1 MAKHHGAVSA
11 RHSAANSKQL
21 AVLKRNAGSRLFGAE
36 RLALCTGVALSA
48 LMVGLGATGNANAQ
62 SASDAQVKALQAQ
75 IEQLQRSSQAQ
86 INELQRQVKQLSE
99 GQAKSSADAKVAR
112 DQAAEAKAQAA
123 KADLSRAQGGAAFA
137 KAAAGEPIDAN
148 GHRYFEKK
156 PGNPLTFYTPG
167 GEITAYGNIDVSL
180 DYTSKNVK
188 GLELNGASGPVGN
201 FGWMPAIST
210 NLSYLGVRGF
220 QRLPGVGFDF
230 VYQAE
235 AGFDVSAA
243 PGLRETNS
251 NLSQNVNGAL
261 FSRNTYIGMSS
272 PEVGGFKIGKT
283 TGPYQNSTA
292 AFNPFA
298 GQIGDYAVVMGNTGG
313 DNRVEFGTRL
323 NHAIWY
329 ESPSFAGLQWNVLFS
344 PGQNRSDT
352 SDNIPSGESDCAG
365 GNIPGSGGTF
375 PVACNDGAFS
385 NAISTNLSYTNGPF
399 YATAAYERHFK
410 VNRQSD
416 ITGMFGFTPTPTTNT
431 PAVLGLFNGD
441 VADEDAF
448 KVGALYRFP
457 TKTTV
462 GGIFE
467 SMHRYVPADL
477 AFQNERQ
484 RYGTWLFVSQE
495 LTPADSIHFGW
506 AHAFKTP
513 GDPGQ
518 HNDGTLTIVTPDGCP
533 TPGNLAATCAGGFA
547 PNNNQADMLTA
558 SYKHK
563 FSENLTWYT
572 AVAATFN
579 GPSAHFD
586 LGAGGRGVTTDC
598 HDASGADGG
607 NVFGN
612 PHCFTGTTLVGVST
626 GLQWRF

>member
-1 MAKHHGAVSA
+1 MP
-11 RHSAANSKQL
+11 
-21 AVLKRNAGSRLFGAE
+21 
-36 RLALCTGVALSA
+36 
-48 LMVGLGATGNANAQ
+48 GLGTANAQ
-62 SASDAQVKALQAQ
+62 SASDSQIRALQAQ

-99 GQAKSSADAKVAR
+99 GQVKSSADAKAAR
-112 DQAAEAKAQAA
+112 DQAAQAKAQAA
-123 KADLSRAQGGAAFA
+123 KAELAQAAA
-137 KAAAGEPIDAN
+137 GPVKAGEPIDSG
-148 GHRYFEKK
+148 GHRFLERK

-167 GEITAYGNIDVSL
+167 GEITAYGNIDVSF

-188 GLELNGASGPVGN
+188 GLELNGASPPVGN

-220 QRLPGVGFDF
+220 QRLPDVPFNF

-235 AGFDVSAA
+235 AGFDVSAS

-261 FSRNTYIGMSS
+261 FSRNTYIGLSS
-272 PEVGGFKIGKT
+272 PEYGAIKIGKT

-298 GQIGDYAVVMGNTGG
+298 GQIGDYAVVMGNSGG

-323 NHAIWY
+323 SHALWY
-329 ESPSFAGLQWNVLFS
+329 ESPTIAGFQLNALFS

-352 SDNIPSGESDCAG
+352 SDNIPAGESDCAG
-365 GNIPGSGGTF
+365 GNIPGSGGTT

-385 NAISTNLSYTNGPF
+385 NAISANLSYTNGPF

-416 ITGMFGFTPTPTTNT
+416 ITGIFGPTSGMSTTQ
-431 PAVLGLFNGD
+431 LGLFNAD

-462 GGIFE
+462 GAIFE
-467 SMHRYVPADL
+467 DMHRHVPAEL

-484 RYGTWLFVSQE
+484 RLGTWLFLSQE
-495 LTPADSIHFGW
+495 LTPNDSIHFGW

-518 HNDGTLTIVTPDGCP
+518 HNDATLLTPDG
-533 TPGNLAATCAGGFA
+533 TSFVA
-547 PNNNQADMLTA
+547 PNNNQADMVTA
-558 SYKHK
+558 SYKHR

-607 NVFGN
+607 NVFGS

>member
-1 MAKHHGAVSA
+1 MP
-11 RHSAANSKQL
+11 
-21 AVLKRNAGSRLFGAE
+21 
-36 RLALCTGVALSA
+36 
-48 LMVGLGATGNANAQ
+48 GLGTANAQ

-86 INELQRQVKQLSE
+86 INELQRQVKALSE
-99 GQAKSSADAKVAR
+99 GQVKSSADAKAAR
-112 DQAAEAKAQAA
+112 DQAAQAKAQAA
-123 KADLSRAQGGAAFA
+123 KAEQTQAQAAA
-137 KAAAGEPIDAN
+137 VPVKAGEPFDSS
-148 GHRYFEKK
+148 GHRFLERK
-156 PGNPLTFYTPG
+156 PGNPLTFFTPG
-167 GEITAYGNIDVSL
+167 GEITAYGNLDVSF
-180 DYTSKNVK
+180 DGTSKNVK
-188 GLELNGASGPVGN
+188 GLELNGNSPPVGN

-220 QRLPGVGFDF
+220 QRLPDVPFNF

-235 AGFDVSAA
+235 VGFDISAT

-251 NLSQNVNGAL
+251 NLSNSVNGAL
-261 FSRNTYIGMSS
+261 FNRNTYVGLSS
-272 PEVGGFKIGKT
+272 PEWGAIKIGKT

-298 GQIGDYAVVMGNTGG
+298 GQIGDYAVVMGNSGG

-323 NHAIWY
+323 NHSIWY
-329 ESPSFAGLQWNVLFS
+329 ESPSLAGFQFNALFS
-344 PGQNRSDT
+344 PGQNRADDS
-352 SDNIPSGESDCAG
+352 SNLAAGESDCAG

-385 NAISTNLSYTNGPF
+385 NAISANLSYTNGPF

-416 ITGMFGFTPTPTTNT
+416 MSGMFGVANPVTGGNPVFPDTFSQS
-431 PAVLGLFNGD
+431 LFDRD

-462 GGIFE
+462 GAIFE

-484 RYGTWLFVSQE
+484 RYGTWLFLSQD
-495 LTPADSIHFGW
+495 LTDRDTIHFGW
-506 AHAFKTP
+506 AHAFRTP

-518 HNDGTLTIVTPDGCP
+518 HNDGTIPIDG
-533 TPGNLAATCAGGFA
+533 GAAVVA
-547 PNNNQADMLTA
+547 PNNNQADMVTA
-558 SYKHK
+558 SYKHR

-598 HDASGADGG
+598 HDANGADGG

>member
-1 MAKHHGAVSA
+1 MNRRAFV
-11 RHSAANSKQL
+11 
-21 AVLKRNAGSRLFGAE
+21 
-36 RLALCTGVALSA
+36 T
-48 LMVGLGATGNANAQ
+48 GLGAVLAAP
-62 SASDAQVKALQAQ
+62 L
-75 IEQLQRSSQAQ
+75 
-86 INELQRQVKQLSE
+86 
-99 GQAKSSADAKVAR
+99 
-112 DQAAEAKAQAA
+112 AAEAQ
-123 KADLSRAQGGAAFA
+123 RAGKTQIPRIGFLHYGSPGA
-137 KAAAGEPIDAN
+137 
-148 GHRYFEKK
+148 
-156 PGNPLTFYTPG
+156 
-167 GEITAYGNIDVSL
+167 
-180 DYTSKNVK
+180 
-188 GLELNGASGPVGN
+188 
-201 FGWMPAIST
+201 
-210 NLSYLGVRGF
+210 
-220 QRLPGVGFDF
+220 
-230 VYQAE
+230 
-235 AGFDVSAA
+235 
-243 PGLRETNS
+243 
-251 NLSQNVNGAL
+251 
-261 FSRNTYIGMSS
+261 S
-272 PEVGGFKIGKT
+272 PEVGAFKIGKT

-298 GQIGDYAVVMGNTGG
+298 GQIGDYAVIMGNSGG

-323 NHAIWY
+323 NHSVWY
-329 ESPSFAGLQWNVLFS
+329 ESPTFAGFQLNALFS

-352 SDNIPSGESDCAG
+352 SDNIPAGQSDCAG

-416 ITGMFGFTPTPTTNT
+416 ITGMFGFTPAAATPT
-431 PAVLGLFNGD
+431 VLGLFNDD

-457 TKTTV
+457 TKTTI

-484 RYGTWLFVSQE
+484 RNGTWLFVSQD
-495 LTPADSIHFGW
+495 LTPQDSIHFGW
-506 AHAFKTP
+506 AHAFKAQ

-518 HNDGTLTIVTPDGCP
+518 HNDATLLAHTPDGDV
-533 TPGNLAATCAGGFA
+533 FVA
-547 PNNNQADMLTA
+547 PNNNQADMVTA
-558 SYKHK
+558 SLKHK

-598 HDASGADGG
+598 HDASDASGDA
-607 NVFGN
+607 NISN
-612 PHCFTGTTLVGVST
+612 PHCFAGTTIVGVST
-626 GLQWRF
+626 GIQWRF